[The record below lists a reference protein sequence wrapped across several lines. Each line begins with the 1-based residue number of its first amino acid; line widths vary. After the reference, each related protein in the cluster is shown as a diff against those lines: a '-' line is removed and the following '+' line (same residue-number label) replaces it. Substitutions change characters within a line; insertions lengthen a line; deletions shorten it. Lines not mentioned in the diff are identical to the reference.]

1 MLPAELSRDD
11 VVCPSLGFGARVP
24 AGFGA
29 TAPEYRDWLVREL
42 ETLGEPVHLV
52 GHGWGGGHVLS
63 VAMTRPDL
71 LLSWASDVL
80 GLFDRG
86 H

>member
-1 MLPAELSRDD
+1 MPMLPAELSRDD

-52 GHGWGGGHVLS
+52 GHG
-63 VAMTRPDL
+63 
-71 LLSWASDVL
+71 
-80 GLFDRG
+80 
-86 H
+86 